1 MKRYIIFI
9 GGILLSSFILFGFSS
24 RASELPMNNRMDT
37 SNAYAPSAKT
47 SETYQPAPESM
58 STQSSD
64 ETMNESMD
72 SESANEVMENED
84 EQDSNLEE
92 NPGNESTYYQPNEA
106 PG

>member
-1 MKRYIIFI
+1 MKKYIIFI
-9 GGILLSSFILFGFSS
+9 GGILLSSFVLFGFSS
-24 RASELPMNNRMDT
+24 RSDVPETNRMDT

-47 SETYQPAPESM
+47 SETYQPAPEST

-84 EQDSNLEE
+84 DQDTNLEE
-92 NPGNESTYYQPNEA
+92 NPGNDSTYYQPNEA